1 MNLPWLGLQ
10 VMWAHAAWG
19 MVLAACGVGLLSHR
33 KPFPVALAVGWLVLA
48 FVWCAVPGPVSPAYW
63 LGLSFQAPSGLLVA
77 CCAMT
82 IWVNA
87 RGATGYRV
95 LPTGLAAALVVVG
108 AVLYVDSVGW
118 LHLGLYAQGYGREA
132 AIAALLL
139 GAVAVLAVALGRRR
153 GVALAVL
160 LSLMLFS
167 VFRLPS
173 GNLWDALLDP
183 WLWLWALCSLVA
195 RWRASR
201 RNLSAE

>member
-10 VMWAHAAWG
+10 VMWAHFAWG
-19 MVLAACGVGLLSHR
+19 MVLAACGVGLLAR
-33 KPFPVALAVGWLVLA
+33 RRPFPVALAVGWLVLA
-48 FVWCAVPGPVSPAYW
+48 FVLCAVPGPLSPAYW
-63 LGLSFQAPSGLLVA
+63 LGLAFQAPSGLLVA

-87 RGATGYRV
+87 QGATGYRV
-95 LPTGLAAALVVVG
+95 LPTALASALVVVG
-108 AVLYVDSVGW
+108 AVLYADTVGW
-118 LHLGLYAQGYGREA
+118 LHLGLYTRGFGLEA
-132 AIAALLL
+132 AIAGLLM
-139 GAVAVLAVALGRRR
+139 GAVAVLAVAQGRHR

-160 LSLMLFS
+160 LSLMLFA

-183 WLWLWALCSLVA
+183 WLWLWALSSLLA

-201 RNLSAE
+201 RTPAA

>member
-1 MNLPWLGLQ
+1 MRRSCATLAIISR
-10 VMWAHAAWG
+10 WALVCAA
-19 MVLAACGVGLLSHR
+19 SR
-33 KPFPVALAVGWLVLA
+33 
-48 FVWCAVPGPVSPAYW
+48 
-63 LGLSFQAPSGLLVA
+63 VA

-87 RGATGYRV
+87 QGATGYRV

-108 AVLYVDSVGW
+108 AVLYADSVGW

-132 AIAALLL
+132 AIAGLLL
-139 GAVAVLAVALGRRR
+139 GAVAVLAVALGRHR

-160 LSLMLFS
+160 LSLMLFA

-201 RNLSAE
+201 RHPTA